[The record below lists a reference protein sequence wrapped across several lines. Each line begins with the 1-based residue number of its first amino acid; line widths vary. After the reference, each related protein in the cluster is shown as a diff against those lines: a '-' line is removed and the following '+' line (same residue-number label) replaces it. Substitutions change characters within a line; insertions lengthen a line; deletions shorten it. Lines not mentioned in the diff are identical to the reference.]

1 MTAIAMAMGTIIAI
15 KYVSGT
21 GWVDWL
27 NVGEGDKEVF
37 CGLELAVGASVV
49 VEVFG
54 FIGEGVGAGVVAWV
68 GVGMEP
74 DGGVTIGVGLGE
86 GLGVAIGV
94 RLGVGGGVRPV
105 AKTVMPGVGE

>member
-1 MTAIAMAMGTIIAI
+1 MTAITMTMGTMIAI

-37 CGLELAVGASVV
+37 CGFELAVGAGIV

-54 FIGEGVGAGVVAWV
+54 FIGEGVGAGVAAWV

-74 DGGVTIGVGLGE
+74 EGGVTMGVGLG
-86 GLGVAIGV
+86 GRVGVGISVG
-94 RLGVGGGVRPV
+94 LGVGGGVRPV
-105 AKTVMPGVGE
+105 AKIVMLGVGE